1 MSRQGT
7 HLHRSFLA
15 VLLAGLWLG
24 SAALGLEPDK
34 NIDQYAH
41 NTWTAEDGLPGEAVY
56 QILQTPDGYLWLR
69 TSAGLVRFDGVRF
82 VLVDPVV
89 GKEPLNEPVKAI
101 CRGADGDLLIR
112 TTSRTVIRRNGVFS
126 DYLPPS
132 VLPDGEIKTLFESRG
147 HELFVGSDDFIY
159 QLGSGGPRL
168 LQAGTGWIFSFLQDR
183 AGAVWI
189 GGSSSLFRYRGGKLS
204 ASPQNLLQ
212 LGANA
217 LAEDHRGILWVGT
230 RGGPYRMDG
239 DRFQFAAGVR
249 GGMRGEVHAIL
260 EDRAGNLWGG
270 TDSQGLFRV
279 EGRRVSSFGSAD
291 GLTDNRVLSLFED
304 REGSLWVGTSSG
316 LDRFRDT
323 KLTTFTVHEGLPS
336 NDTRS
341 VVQTADG
348 SLYVFCQG
356 GGLARIKD
364 GVVTAITKKDG
375 LPEPYGHA
383 TFESRDGSLWIATTG
398 GLVRYKNGRLTRHGE
413 AKHLPYFIAAIGED
427 DQSLILAGTLAVRF
441 ENGRLLPLTFKGET
455 TPLSTP
461 GHYTFTIHRDKQ
473 GTLWFGTAQGLYKFA
488 PGLSV
493 WEARQKQIPFAVTSI
508 AEDGRGNLWLGGRTP
523 GLTRLRI
530 RDGRIS
536 HYGKREGLFDAYPSS
551 VVADGAGSLWIST
564 PNGIYVASEKDLD
577 DVAEGLAST
586 VRTVRYGTD
595 DGMQT
600 SEASDP
606 GAGPAGWRTRD
617 GRLWFTTQKGL
628 VVADPKRLAHNA
640 LVPPVVVE
648 GVVEDGRAMPLA
660 AGLRIAPGRNRI
672 EFQYTS
678 LSMLI
683 PARVRFKYRLEGY
696 DRDWVDA
703 GSRRVASYTRL
714 PPGEYR
720 FRVIASNDDG
730 VWNLEGASVTF
741 AVEPRFYQTYWFRG
755 AFTLLLL
762 LAGLALQRLYTRRL
776 RTRAEELARVV
787 DERTKDLRTQRAF
800 LRQVIDILP
809 SLVFVKDRLGRYTL
823 VNQAHAKTYGRSVE
837 DMIGKTVLDVSPQ
850 RAQAEE
856 RSRSDLEV
864 AETLKES
871 YVAEE
876 PLTDAMGQTRWLQ
889 TVKRPLINED
899 GEVQVLGVCVDI
911 TQRKAIEEE
920 LRAAKVA
927 AEAASRAKSEFVAN
941 MSHEIRTPMNGIIG
955 MTELVL
961 STDLTVE
968 QREFLSLVRSSAES
982 LLVILNDIL
991 DYSKIEAGKMVLSA
1005 VRFEV
1010 AEVVGEAM
1018 KSMAVTA
1025 HRKGLELAFDI
1036 DPEVPPVLVGDPVRL
1051 RQVLLNL
1058 TGNAIKFTERGEVA
1072 VQVRIAERDQSGLKL
1087 QVSVRDTGIGIP
1099 LEKRGRLFRAFEQAD
1114 SSTTRQYGGTGLGL
1128 VISARIVHLMGGEI
1142 WMESAPGEGSVFHFT
1157 SRMEPAPAAENEVA
1171 SASVEDLSGVR
1182 VLIVDDNATN
1192 RRILERATQQWR
1204 MQPGVA
1210 ESGPEGLARLEQS
1223 AASSQPFRLI
1233 LLDEQMPG
1241 MDGFEMIE
1249 RIRAHPS
1256 WRAATILMLTST
1268 GQSASADRCRELGV
1282 EAYLV
1287 KPIATAELLLSIRKA
1302 LGGPRKK
1309 EAPVPAPEPAAAPL
1323 RSLRILVAEDNPVNQ
1338 KLALAMLKRLGHR
1351 VTLAN
1356 NGAEACATLDS
1367 GPFDLVLM
1375 DVQMPEMDGFEAT
1388 RRMRQRERETGIRV
1402 PIVAMTAHAMSGD
1415 RERCLAAGMDDHI
1428 TKPISRK
1435 VLEETVMR
1443 YSGAAVGIPVG

>member
-1 MSRQGT
+1 MSRQGA
-7 HLHRSFLA
+7 HLPGSFLA
-15 VLLAGLWLG
+15 ILLVGMWQA
-24 SAALGLEPDK
+24 SAALGLEPHK

-56 QILQTPDGYLWLR
+56 QILQSPDGYLWLR

-112 TTSRTVIRRNGVFS
+112 TTTRTVIRRNGVFS
-126 DYLPPS
+126 DYLTPS
-132 VLPDGEIKTLFESRG
+132 ALPDGEIKTLFESRARQ
-147 HELFVGSDDFIY
+147 LFVGSDDFIY
-159 QLGSGGPRL
+159 LLGRGGPRL
-168 LQAGTGWIFSFLQDR
+168 LQAGTGWVYSFLEDR

-189 GGSSSLFRYRGGKLS
+189 GGSAKLFRYSGGKLS
-204 ASPQNLLQ
+204 ISPQNLLRF
-212 LGANA
+212 GADA
-217 LAEDHRGILWVGT
+217 LAEAHDQSLWIGT
-230 RGGPYRMDG
+230 RGGPYRIDPG
-239 DRFQFAAGVR
+239 RSRFEAGAR
-249 GGMRGEVHAIL
+249 GSIRSEVHAIL

-270 TDSQGLFRV
+270 TESQGLFRIADS
-279 EGRRVSSFGSAD
+279 GVSSFGSAD

-304 REGSLWVGTSSG
+304 REGSLWVGTSNG

-323 KLTTFTVHEGLPS
+323 KLTTYTVKEGLRS

-341 VVQTADG
+341 VAETADG
-348 SLYVFCQG
+348 SLYVFCSG
-356 GGLARIKD
+356 GGLARIRD
-364 GVVTAITKKDG
+364 GAVSAITKREGFLD
-375 LPEPYGHA
+375 PYGHA
-383 TFESRDGSLWIATTG
+383 LLESRDGSLWIGTTG
-398 GLVRYKNGRLTRHGE
+398 GLWRYKDGRL
-413 AKHLPYFIAAIGED
+413 AKYVNARSLPGFIASIAED
-427 DQSLILAGTLAVRF
+427 DESLILAGPIVVRF
-441 ENGRLLPLTFKGET
+441 ENGRLRPFTVNGQR

-473 GTLWFGTAQGLYKFA
+473 GTLWFGTAQGLFKFTK
-488 PGLSV
+488 GLSP
-493 WEARQKQIPFAVTSI
+493 EDGRQKQITVAVTSI

-536 HYGKREGLFDAYPSS
+536 HYGKREGLFDAYPSG
-551 VVADGAGSLWIST
+551 VVTDGEGNLWIST
-564 PNGIYVASEKDLD
+564 PNGIYVANEKDLD
-577 DVAEGLAST
+577 DVAEGLASM

-606 GAGPAGWRTRD
+606 GAGPAAWRTRD
-617 GRLWFTTQKGL
+617 GRLWFTTQKGI

-648 GVVEDGRAMPLA
+648 GLVEDGRPVPLEP
-660 AGLRIAPGRNRI
+660 GLRIGPGRDRI
-672 EFQYTS
+672 EFQYSS
-678 LSMLI
+678 LSMLV

-714 PPGEYR
+714 PPGQYR

-730 VWNLEGASVTF
+730 VWNQQGASITF
-741 AVEPRFYQTYWFRG
+741 VIEPRLYQTDLFRG
-755 AFTLLLL
+755 ACALLLL
-762 LAGLALQRLYTRRL
+762 LAALGLQSLYTRRL
-776 RTRAEELARVV
+776 RGRAEELARVV
-787 DERTKDLRTQRAF
+787 DERTRDLRTQQAF

-809 SLVFVKDRLGRYTL
+809 SFVFVKDRQGRYTL
-823 VNQAHAKTYGRSVE
+823 VNQAHAKGYGQSVE
-837 DMIGKTVLDVSPQ
+837 DMIGKTVRDISPD
-850 RAQAEE
+850 REWVEALA
-856 RSRSDLEV
+856 RSDREV
-864 AETLKES
+864 VETLQET
-871 YVAEE
+871 YIPEE
-876 PLTDAMGQTRWLQ
+876 AFRDAGGETRWFQ
-889 TVKRPLINED
+889 TVKRPIVSED
-899 GEVQVLGVCVDI
+899 GEVQVLGVAVDI
-911 TQRKAIEEE
+911 THRRRTEEE

-961 STDLTVE
+961 STNLTAE

-1010 AEVVGEAM
+1010 ADLVGEAM

-1036 DPEVPPVLVGDPVRL
+1036 DPEVPPALVGDPVRF

-1058 TGNAIKFTERGEVA
+1058 TGNAIKFTEHGEVT
-1072 VQVRIAERDQSGLKL
+1072 VQVRVAERDQSGLKL

-1099 LEKRGRLFRAFEQAD
+1099 PEKQGRLFQAFEQAD

-1128 VISARIVHLMGGEI
+1128 VISARIVRLMGGEI
-1142 WMESAPGEGSVFHFT
+1142 WMESASGAGSVFHFT
-1157 SRMEPAPAAENEVA
+1157 SRMEAAPAVEDKPGT
-1171 SASVEDLSGVR
+1171 ASVGDLSGVR

-1192 RRILERATQQWR
+1192 LRILERATRQWNMR
-1204 MQPGVA
+1204 PGVA
-1210 ESGPEGLARLEQS
+1210 ESGPHGLALLEQS
-1223 AASSQPFRLI
+1223 ATAGQPFRLI

-1268 GQSASADRCRELGV
+1268 GQSASAARCRELGV

-1287 KPIATAELLLSIRKA
+1287 KPIATAELLLSIRRA

-1309 EAPVPAPEPAAAPL
+1309 EAPVAAPEPAPPQ

-1338 KLALAMLKRLGHR
+1338 KLAVAMLKRMGHR

-1356 NGAEACATLDS
+1356 NGAEACGTFDS

-1388 RRMRQRERETGIRV
+1388 RRMRQRERETGTRV

-1415 RERCLAAGMDDHI
+1415 RERCLDAGMDDHI

-1435 VLEETVMR
+1435 VLEETVLR